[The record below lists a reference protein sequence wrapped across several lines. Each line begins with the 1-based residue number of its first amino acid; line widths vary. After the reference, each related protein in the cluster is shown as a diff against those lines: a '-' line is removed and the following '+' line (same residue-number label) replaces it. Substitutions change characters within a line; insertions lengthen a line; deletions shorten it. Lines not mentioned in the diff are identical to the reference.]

1 MHRLL
6 VVIVLAAACGDD
18 SSGVEGEPVD
28 AAPVVTCGPP
38 SDADVAVQLAALPG
52 VTVVEAPAA
61 HAPGYRYFRL
71 QWTQPVDHAHP
82 DGATFTQQ
90 VSLLHR
96 DLARP
101 TIAFTTGY
109 EDYQR
114 DYLSEPAALV
124 DGNQA
129 SIEHRF
135 FGASRPAGAAW
146 DFLTVAQQAADQ
158 HAIIAGLRCVYRG
171 PWVSSGGSKGGM
183 TAIYHRRFYPDDV
196 AGTLAYVAPLSFAIP
211 DHRYDAFLDGV
222 MPAACRDAVRA
233 VAIELLA
240 NRRAAMTARAQA
252 EVDAGGSPYTRIA
265 LGPAVESAI
274 LDLEWAF
281 WQYEG
286 VDACGAV
293 PPPTASDAALWS
305 FLDRVSPVSF
315 SADADTEAYE
325 AYFFQAYRE
334 LGSPGTARVRGD
346 SLPPHLAA
354 LTQYAEADY
363 VGTLPVGVPVPTHDP
378 AVMADVDAWLQAEG
392 AHVAFL
398 YGQYDPWS
406 GGKFRL
412 GRATDALSVE
422 TPQGTHVDG
431 IDALAPVD
439 RGAVLTKLSAWIGE
453 PLSARWAARRVEVV
467 APPARRRPL

>member
-1 MHRLL
+1 
-6 VVIVLAAACGDD
+6 
-18 SSGVEGEPVD
+18 
-28 AAPVVTCGPP
+28 
-38 SDADVAVQLAALPG
+38 
-52 VTVVEAPAA
+52 
-61 HAPGYRYFRL
+61 
-71 QWTQPVDHAHP
+71 
-82 DGATFTQQ
+82 

-109 EDYQR
+109 EYYQR

-222 MPAACRDAVRA
+222 MPARVP
-233 VAIELLA
+233 
-240 NRRAAMTARAQA
+240 RRGAR
-252 EVDAGGSPYTRIA
+252 
-265 LGPAVESAI
+265 GPDSSC
-274 LDLEWAF
+274 W
-281 WQYEG
+281 
-286 VDACGAV
+286 
-293 PPPTASDAALWS
+293 PTAARRDRAGRPRSTPAAARTRGSRWAPPSSRRSSTSSGRSGSTRRRRVRRSAAADGDDAALWS